1 MSDRV
6 ENYEKGMENLKTL
19 EHVLDASPEYQLTE
33 SQGLVSAKPHKN
45 KEAESSDAKAKIAC

>member
-1 MSDRV
+1 M

-45 KEAESSDAKAKIAC
+45 KEAESSDAKDKIAC